1 MDFELFRDGQTD
13 RRTDRRT
20 DRFDKHS
27 TSPLRRGKTP
37 APIRNGTLQPIRIK
51 RAFQLVGIDIIIL
64 RTSKSGNKY
73 ALACVDYLTNWVEV
87 SAMKNMTVEEELII
101 SRHGCPEGLI
111 SDSGSQFIGNVVKDL
126 CDSFHIK
133 KVESSPYHQQ
143 ANG

>member
-1 MDFELFRDGQTD
+1 MYVKNWIKSCETCSRI
-13 RRTDRRT
+13 
-20 DRFDKHS
+20 
-27 TSPLRRGKTP
+27 KTP
-37 APIRNGTLQPIRIK
+37 APIRNGTLQPKRIT

-73 ALACVDYLTNWVEV
+73 ALACIDYLTNWVEV
-87 SAMKNMTVEEELII
+87 SAMKNMTAVEVIKTFFKLII

-133 KVESSPYHQQ
+133 KVESSP
-143 ANG
+143 